1 MSSDFRALASHLQK
15 ATRGTPKLSEAVA
28 QWAKAEPV
36 TVECLCCDRESLE
49 IPPFTES
56 IDAAMTLVPRHHGVR
71 LERSCPGGKNQGG
84 IGWTAHLLGG
94 VYPQIVRAATAPLA
108 VCAASILAMG
118 EFGRF
123 WDEGSSQS
131 ILDQDERHITDQ
143 DEGAK
148 ILMASGIMAEWGGCV
163 RLAKDGYT
171 IEFSGHDHLASI
183 ANLCADELRY
193 ALMRRDWR
201 AA

>member
-36 TVECLCCDRESLE
+36 IVECLCCDRESRE

-56 IDAAMTLVPRHHGVR
+56 IDAAMTLVPVHQGLR
-71 LERSCPGGKNQGG
+71 LERDAQRSGKRGD
-84 IGWTAHLLGG
+84 IGWTAHLPGG

-108 VCAASILAMG
+108 VCAASILALG

-123 WDEGSSQS
+123 WDEDCKQS
-131 ILDQDERHITDQ
+131 ILAPDQRHITDQ

-193 ALMRRDWR
+193 ALMRRASR